1 MHKALDRDPSIAL
14 VPLKWLRRAGVAAA
28 VAMALPVAAPASAQ
42 GVTQSAHAGAH
53 AAPPQDGAAD
63 ASGAAAHA
71 GAAAPAASPA
81 PAPTQGAGG
90 ASGASAHAGAAS
102 PGASSPQGDAADPF
116 AAPVTTG
123 PMNPY
128 APRQALAPV
137 QKTVIQNQAAYERLM
152 NNSGITVQWL
162 WHADRGHLKARDVND
177 VVSIEGTQSNYEGT
191 LKIKGDV
198 VAISADRFR
207 FRGTILIVDAPD
219 KGRNCERTGDFDFR
233 ISGKRKYWRLQQMEF
248 CDGLTDYVDVYF

>member
-1 MHKALDRDPSIAL
+1 MHKDLDRDPSIA
-14 VPLKWLRRAGVAAA
+14 VVSVKRAPVAAA
-28 VAMALPVAAPASAQ
+28 VAAVAAAMALAATAPACAQGITQSAHGGASAVTQSAHPRAADTAQPSAAPASAH
-42 GVTQSAHAGAH
+42 G
-53 AAPPQDGAAD
+53 APPTAP
-63 ASGAAAHA
+63 S
-71 GAAAPAASPA
+71 APAS
-81 PAPTQGAGG
+81 AG
-90 ASGASAHAGAAS
+90 
-102 PGASSPQGDAADPF
+102 DPY
-116 AAPVTTG
+116 ATPVTKG

-128 APRQALAPV
+128 APRPTLAPV
-137 QKTVIQNQAAYERLM
+137 GKTIVQDQAAYERLM

-162 WHADRGHLKARDVND
+162 WHADRGHLTATDVND
-177 VVSIEGTQSNYEGT
+177 VVSLEGTQSNYEGT

-248 CDGLTDYVDVYF
+248 CDNLTDYVDVYF